1 MSIKKIKF
9 KGLIQNRL
17 LSTISGPELL
27 NALRA
32 CGWKEGSGT
41 HFVKELR
48 KDAHKRG
55 IWTPADLS
63 RAIRRGV
70 SEEAEDDKWIHR
82 ICSRTAYI
90 VYNPKTKTLITF
102 SPGNPPS
109 AE

>member
-17 LSTISGPELL
+17 LSTISGPEQ
-27 NALRA
+27 
-32 CGWKEGSGT
+32 
-41 HFVKELR
+41 
-48 KDAHKRG
+48 
-55 IWTPADLS
+55 
-63 RAIRRGV
+63 
-70 SEEAEDDKWIHR
+70 DDKWIHR